1 MKTTV
6 YIEGMHCKN
15 CSAKVEKTLTTV
27 EGVKSAKVNLD
38 KGFAVLKTKDP
49 INQQSIHDA
58 VDMLGYQVTE
68 IK

>member
-6 YIEGMHCKN
+6 YIDGMHCKS
-15 CSAKVEKTLTTV
+15 CMAKVEKSLSTV
-27 EGVKSAKVNLD
+27 EGVQSAKVNLD

-49 INQQSIHDA
+49 VNHDVILDTIHT
-58 VDMLGYQVTE
+58 LGYEVKE

>member
-15 CSAKVEKTLTTV
+15 CSGKVEKSLSNL
-27 EGVKSAKVNLD
+27 EGIQSAKVNLD
-38 KGFAVLKTKDP
+38 KGFAVLKTKEAV
-49 INQQSIHDA
+49 NQQLIQDTI
-58 VDMLGYQVTE
+58 DTLGYAVKE